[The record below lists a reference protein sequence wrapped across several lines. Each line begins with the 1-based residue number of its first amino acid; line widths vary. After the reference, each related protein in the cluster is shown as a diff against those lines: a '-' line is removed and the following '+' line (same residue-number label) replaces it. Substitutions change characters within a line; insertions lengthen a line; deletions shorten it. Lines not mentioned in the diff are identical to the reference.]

1 MRSFCET
8 KNSRDLRPF
17 FQDFAGAH
25 PILSSF
31 FFSSRQQSEGDSL
44 SSCAVLPRRE
54 PCSGDAAD
62 PCGIH
67 QAPGLKQSLTRLGW
81 TLASSVTAEQ
91 HHFLFIFLALG
102 GSSPPQ
108 QGWPLQ
114 LHKDAALG
122 KLSSDFRSYFTI
134 ADLDGQGKSKYCT
147 FSKYHPRIRI
157 PDVPVGDVTLLH
169 QQPEPGNRK
178 RFPLTTGTGTPLW
191 SPLVLGSTSVFEGL
205 NCRLPAV
212 SVQIFGP
219 TTPKLAY

>member
-1 MRSFCET
+1 MKATASALVQCRRVGSPAPGMLLT
-8 KNSRDLRPF
+8 PVASTSR
-17 FQDFAGAH
+17 G
-25 PILSSF
+25 
-31 FFSSRQQSEGDSL
+31 
-44 SSCAVLPRRE
+44 CAAE
-54 PCSGDAAD
+54 
-62 PCGIH
+62 H
-67 QAPGLKQSLTRLGW
+67 QAAGLKQSLTRLGW

-102 GSSPPQ
+102 GPSPLQ

-147 FSKYHPRIRI
+147 FSKYHPRIHI
-157 PDVPVGDVTLLH
+157 PDVPVGDVTLLR

-178 RFPLTTGTGTPLW
+178 CFPLTTGTGTPLW